1 MDGEEQDKINR
12 QFLNVLGDHEGAML
26 HMVVGLAKAMVDKGL
41 LSYRDITDAMETLN
55 VDTGE
60 GTNRLVDN
68 HVNALNE
75 RSISRGE

>member
-1 MDGEEQDKINR
+1 METEQDRLNR
-12 QFLNVLGDHEGAML
+12 KFLDVLGDHEGAML
-26 HMVVGLAKAMVDKGL
+26 HTILGLAKAMVDKGL
-41 LSYRDITDAMETLN
+41 LSYRDITEAMETLN